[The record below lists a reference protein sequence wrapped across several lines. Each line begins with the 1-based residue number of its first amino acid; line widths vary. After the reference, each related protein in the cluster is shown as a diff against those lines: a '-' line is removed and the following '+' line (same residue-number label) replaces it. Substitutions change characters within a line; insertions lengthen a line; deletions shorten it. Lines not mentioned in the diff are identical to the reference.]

1 MQAYWFAG
9 HNQDYIQLLY
19 CIDQRE
25 LDDDEGDARGSRT
38 QGERLVFS
46 NSFEHRAERLWQ
58 RLRYPFEVDTDGHED
73 FIASDSEDAEDE
85 GGGAG
90 PMPRGVFDDEDE
102 SDMEG
107 HIVQALMVKQSGSPG
122 MKGHKKRGTPGHPEI
137 AEQYSEGEMEE
148 YEPLV
153 VDSSHGEEEEEND
166 EWMEKKKKALQGM
179 RSKKRPL
186 KGVGGLLSEGKLEV
200 CLPKEGISTKV
211 RIDLSSPTLSV
222 EKKHRRIRESDEEDL
237 VFH

>member
-1 MQAYWFAG
+1 M
-9 HNQDYIQLLY
+9 
-19 CIDQRE
+19 R
-25 LDDDEGDARGSRT
+25 
-38 QGERLVFS
+38 
-46 NSFEHRAERLWQ
+46 
-58 RLRYPFEVDTDGHED
+58 
-73 FIASDSEDAEDE
+73 

-153 VDSSHGEEEEEND
+153 VDSSHGERRRKTTSG
-166 EWMEKKKKALQGM
+166 W
-179 RSKKRPL
+179 RKRRRHC
-186 KGVGGLLSEGKLEV
+186 KGCG
-200 CLPKEGISTKV
+200 PKRG
-211 RIDLSSPTLSV
+211 R
-222 EKKHRRIRESDEEDL
+222 
-237 VFH
+237 